1 MRVTQGMLT
10 ANFIR
15 HISNSNARFSKLQ
28 EQLYTQ
34 RKITRPSDDPV
45 IALKGMAYRTNLT
58 EVEQYRRNLIE
69 MYKWMENSEA
79 GLEQANQIFQ
89 RARELVVQASNLGT
103 YNYEDLQKIKAEIL
117 QLKEALVDV
126 ANTRVAGK
134 YIFNGANVDIRPV
147 TIDVNGN
154 LIFNNGN
161 YEPFTIEVS
170 KGVSIAAS
178 VNPVTTF
185 GQNVFQTFDQ
195 LIWALEND
203 PTNIDSFIT
212 RIQQHIDDMLAE
224 RAELGARY
232 NRIELIQDRLS
243 HQEVIAYTILKDNEG
258 IDMERVITDLKMQ
271 ETVHRAA
278 LAVGARI
285 IQPSLID
292 FLR

>member
-15 HISNSNARFSKLQ
+15 HLSNSNVRFSKLQ

-45 IALKGMAYRTNLT
+45 VALKGMSYRTNLT

-79 GLEQANQIFQ
+79 GMEQANSIFQ
-89 RARELVVQASNLGT
+89 RARELVVKASNLGT
-103 YNYEDLQKIKAEIL
+103 HDYEDLQKIKAEII

-126 ANTRVAGK
+126 ANTQVAGK
-134 YIFNGANVDIRPV
+134 YIFNGTNVDVKPATLNPDGTV
-147 TIDVNGN
+147 TVAYGS
-154 LIFNNGN
+154 

-178 VNPVTTF
+178 INPVSTF
-185 GQNVFQTFDQ
+185 GEDVFQTFDE
-195 LIWALEND
+195 LIASLEGD
-203 PTNIDSFIT
+203 QEDIDTFIS
-212 RIQQHIDDMLAE
+212 RIQGHIDDMLAE

-232 NRIELIQDRLS
+232 NRIELIEDRLS
-243 HQEVIAYTILKDNEG
+243 NQEVIAYTILKDNEG

-271 ETVHRAA
+271 ETIHRAA